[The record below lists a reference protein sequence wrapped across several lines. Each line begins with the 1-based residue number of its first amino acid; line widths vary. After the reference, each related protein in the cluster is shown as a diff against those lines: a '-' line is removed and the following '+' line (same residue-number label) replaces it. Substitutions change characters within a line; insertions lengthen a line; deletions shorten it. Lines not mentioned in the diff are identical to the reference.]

1 MIIIIVVIKII
12 ITKATTLMKM
22 VTKILIRIII

>member
-1 MIIIIVVIKII
+1 MIMIIVVIKII

-22 VTKILIRIII
+22 VTKIVIRIII

>member
-1 MIIIIVVIKII
+1 MIIIIEVIKII

-22 VTKILIRIII
+22 VTKIVIRIII

>member
-1 MIIIIVVIKII
+1 MIIIIAVIKII

-22 VTKILIRIII
+22 VTKIVIRIMI

>member
-1 MIIIIVVIKII
+1 MIMTIVVIKII

-22 VTKILIRIII
+22 VTKIVIRIII

>member
-1 MIIIIVVIKII
+1 MIIIIAVIKII

-22 VTKILIRIII
+22 VTKIVIRIII